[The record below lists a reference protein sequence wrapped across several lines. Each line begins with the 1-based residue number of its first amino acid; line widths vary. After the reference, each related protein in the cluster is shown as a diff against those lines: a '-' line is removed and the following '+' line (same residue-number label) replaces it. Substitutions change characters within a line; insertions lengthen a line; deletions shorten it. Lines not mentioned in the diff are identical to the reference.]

1 MLAAALRP
9 DSRQEAPPRGL
20 AGRHM
25 VRVWGPHVQ
34 GSPRSFLPLWGE
46 GLTVTAEKAWSPG
59 EGPEHGGAGGGGVG
73 VLRDHFLFSL
83 CLWSSVSLCL
93 SVSPCVSLRLRLC
106 LDHSP
111 SLSVCASLSPPLSLS
126 ISASLY
132 ISVSGYLPV
141 SLCLPLSDSPFAALE
156 AQLQWTQPGRTLKA
170 AEAPASEFLSA

>member
-34 GSPRSFLPLWGE
+34 GSPRSLLPLWGE
-46 GLTVTAEKAWSPG
+46 GLTVTAEKARSPG
-59 EGPEHGGAGGGGVG
+59 EGPEHGGAGRGGVG

-111 SLSVCASLSPPLSLS
+111 SLSVCLC
-126 ISASLY
+126 
-132 ISVSGYLPV
+132 ISVSPSVSVYLCV
-141 SLCLPLSDSPFAALE
+141 IVYLCLWISACLSV
-156 AQLQWTQPGRTLKA
+156 
-170 AEAPASEFLSA
+170 PASV